1 MGLNYLYLSVV
12 VFIVMVKAF
21 IVNYI
26 AYTNDVIISYTCH
39 SGLHYNGKNL
49 YDKSIHIQM
58 MLDTD
63 FH

>member
-1 MGLNYLYLSVV
+1 M
-12 VFIVMVKAF
+12 K
-21 IVNYI
+21 
-26 AYTNDVIISYTCH
+26 YTNDVITSKNHTYATVVFIT
-39 SGLHYNGKNL
+39 NGKNL